1 MGVGPGLEG
10 HCDKKPEDVHYC
22 VQSPGCTPSSC
33 SFLCFTFPAFNEHET
48 LKARSDQPGDVYYCK
63 GWEVEYIH
71 IPSHCLGYLLLL
83 Y

>member
-1 MGVGPGLEG
+1 MTRSLRMFIIVYKVPGALLA
-10 HCDKKPEDVHYC
+10 HVAFY
-22 VQSPGCTPSSC
+22 VSR
-33 SFLCFTFPAFNEHET
+33 FPAFNEHET